1 MHIGILTLYLSIGG
15 ADSLKDKRQAI
26 RSLTARLR
34 ERFNVSAAEIGDLD
48 VWRRAVV
55 GVSVVTNDPRFANQ
69 VLSQVV
75 NHAEN
80 DPRAL
85 LEDYTIEIMAAG
97 NAAVPTL
104 ADAEPDVSEWFIQ
117 KAE

>member
-34 ERFNVSAAEIGDLD
+34 ERFNVSASEVGDLD
-48 VWRRAVV
+48 IWRRATV
-55 GVSVVTNDPRFANQ
+55 GVAVVTNDSRFANQ

-75 NHAEN
+75 NHVEN
-80 DPRAL
+80 DPRAQ
-85 LEDYTIEIMAAG
+85 LEDYTLEIIAAG
-97 NAAVPTL
+97 ENMTSAAAL
-104 ADAEPDVSEWFIQ
+104 DSEPDVSDWFPG
-117 KAE
+117 